1 MSKNLISAL
10 GGQSVKYGISSL
22 IFNKSLS
29 NLAILLILRPSSVF
43 SGLDGFYNFY
53 NYLLKLKA
61 EANN

>member
-29 NLAILLILRPSSVF
+29 NLAILRPSSVF
-43 SGLDGFYNFY
+43 SGVDGFYNFY

-61 EANN
+61 EGNN